1 MEDGCKL
8 APLPFRFI
16 DESAEAR
23 AAVERLSGEEVV
35 GVDTETIWRPEG
47 ARISLLQIAARAGEV
62 IVIDALSTDAEVWR
76 PLVDS
81 PNVLM
86 AAHNARFDEGVLAA
100 SGLKPA
106 GFVDTLRL
114 ARAALRLP
122 SYSLAEVVSHLFGI
136 SLDKS
141 FQKSNWRRRP
151 LPPDQL
157 AYAARDARLALC
169 VYDKLERLLRNQNRW
184 EEAYGHALLST
195 QSSAEGKGRKRR
207 ATNQPPPP
215 PLTPDEKRIV
225 LALKKWRL
233 EQAFASRVRAYM
245 ICPDRTLHH
254 LAQEKPATINALTG
268 VYGLGESKI
277 SRYGEALLEALR
289 QAVAQNSNR

>member
-1 MEDGCKL
+1 MEDDCKL
-8 APLPFRFI
+8 APPTFRFI
-16 DESAEAR
+16 PEAAEAR
-23 AAVERLSGEEVV
+23 SAVARLSGEGIV

-47 ARISLLQIAARAGEV
+47 TRISLLQIAPREGEV

-76 PLVDS
+76 PLIDS

-86 AAHNARFDEGVLAA
+86 AAHNARFDEAVLAA
-100 SGLKPA
+100 AGLKPV

-114 ARAALRLP
+114 ARAALQLP
-122 SYSLAEVVSHLFGI
+122 SYSLAEVVRHLFGI
-136 SLDKS
+136 ILDKS

-151 LPPDQL
+151 LSSDQL
-157 AYAARDARLALC
+157 AYAARDAHLTLC
-169 VYDKLERLLRNQNRW
+169 IYDKLEHLLRNQNRW
-184 EEAYGHALLST
+184 EEAYRHAALSP
-195 QSSAEGKGRKRR
+195 QSGAEGGKRR
-207 ATNQPPPP
+207 RRTTNQSPPP

-225 LALKKWRL
+225 LELKKWRL
-233 EQAFASRVRAYM
+233 EQAFASRVPAYM

-254 LAQEKPATINALTG
+254 LAQEKPATIDALAS

-289 QAVAQNSNR
+289 QAVTQNSNR

>member
-1 MEDGCKL
+1 MEDNCKVD
-8 APLPFRFI
+8 AFSIRFI
-16 DESAEAR
+16 AESTEAR
-23 AAVERLSGEEVV
+23 SIIERLSNEGIV
-35 GVDTETIWRPEG
+35 GVDTETIWQPEG
-47 ARISLLQIAARAGEV
+47 ARISLLQIATRESEV
-62 IVIDALSTDAEVWR
+62 IVLDALSTDAEVWR

-86 AAHNARFDEGVLAA
+86 AAHNARFDEAVLAA

-122 SYSLAEVVSHLFGI
+122 SYSLAEVVRHLFGI
-136 SLDKS
+136 TLDKS

-151 LPPDQL
+151 LSPDQL
-157 AYAARDARLALC
+157 AYAARDAHLALC
-169 VYDKLERLLRNQNRW
+169 VYDKLEQLLRKENRW
-184 EEAYGHALLST
+184 EKAYRHAVLST
-195 QSSAEGKGRKRR
+195 EPGAEEGKGRKRQ
-207 ATNQPPPP
+207 AANQPLP

-225 LALKKWRL
+225 LELKKWRL
-233 EQAFASRVRAYM
+233 EQAFAARVPAYM

-254 LAQEKPATINALTG
+254 LAQEKPATIDALAS